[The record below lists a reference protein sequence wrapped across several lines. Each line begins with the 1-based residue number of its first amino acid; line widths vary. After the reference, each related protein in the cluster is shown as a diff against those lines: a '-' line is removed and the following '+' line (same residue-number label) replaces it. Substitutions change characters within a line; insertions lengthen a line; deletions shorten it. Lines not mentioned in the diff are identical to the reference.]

1 MAVAGLSALVAGLA
15 SIYYYNREMNLRK
28 RVRLFLKERERIPRE
43 TAGKVIDLS
52 RFILD
57 NLAIS
62 GENPQL
68 LARRLQKAIFAK
80 EEEDGENGLVASVQ
94 EIANYYF
101 YGIADHLKEE
111 HPDMNEDEVRIC
123 CFICMDMPNHSLQYL
138 FGYGSTAYLYNQRC
152 RIRRKLEMDDPDIT
166 LKQYLDGMVEQLKRK
181 KEEELIFSTNK
192 RFF

>member
-15 SIYYYNREMNLRK
+15 SIYHYNREMNLRK
-28 RVRLFLKERERIPRE
+28 RVRRFLKERERIPRE

-80 EEEDGENGLVASVQ
+80 EEDGENGLVASVQ

-123 CFICMDMPNHSLQYL
+123 CFICMDMPNPSLQYL
-138 FGYGSTAYLYNQRC
+138 FGYGSTAYLYYQRG
-152 RIRRKLEMDDPDIT
+152 RIRRKLEIGDPDIT